1 MAMRVTG
8 RNRDGGLVANR
19 RSPQAHV
26 LTKAVGDTITAS
38 WRVTNTGG
46 VSAFGALDIFFLTPG
61 TGFFGALTNIPAG
74 ATVTLSVS
82 GVITTLL
89 PGTTYNAEV
98 RVRAAAPATVAPGG
112 VHPFTLN
119 VVGGGGGGVGNLA
132 VIGEP
137 SIT

>member
-1 MAMRVTG
+1 MVARVTET
-8 RNRDGGLVANR
+8 NRVALYAP
-19 RSPQAHV
+19 SSHV
-26 LTKAVGDTITAS
+26 LVKAVGNTITAS
-38 WRVTNTGG
+38 WSVKNTGG

-61 TGFFGALTNIPAG
+61 TGFFGALTSIPAG

-112 VHPFTLN
+112 VHPFTLTISPTA
-119 VVGGGGGGVGNLA
+119 GAILTA
-132 VIGEP
+132 IGDP
-137 SIT
+137 IIS